1 MTTILHTGCLKDEYK
16 SVHLYKEDENKGLYK
31 VVYPTTALGFEMRRG
46 LIVHVEDGTKSEGRV
61 KEGDRLWAIEDKHVQ
76 GWSDEKLIKEL
87 MAHTQR
93 PLTLTFLHPNNT
105 NPDVRH
111 GIVATETRHFHA
123 VTKGHLSGLPSF
135 ASFAK
140 GGPRRVGGG
149 QKKNSSSNRS
159 GNTPS
164 DYAHSPPPL
173 P

>member
-1 MTTILHTGCLKDEYK
+1 M
-16 SVHLYKEDENKGLYK
+16 HLYKEDENKGLYK

-123 VTKGHLSGLPSF
+123 VTKGDLSGLPSF

-140 GGPRRVGGG
+140 GPPRRVGGRS
-149 QKKNSSSNRS
+149 KKSSSSSRRR
-159 GNTPS
+159 GNSPS
-164 DYAHSPPPL
+164 DYAQSPPPL